1 MINTLK
7 SKFDTIYYNY
17 CKINHFDILHST
29 TNELAS
35 LGLYVSAWVKQAST
49 FQVCTLTSSTSCSD
63 ISNNMVIHIIS
74 MYKNLNNYLSI
85 YQPLCVLCYRQSTV
99 AAYIYM
105 YHYIAMQ

>member
-1 MINTLK
+1 MQYQSFFNI
-7 SKFDTIYYNY
+7 S
-17 CKINHFDILHST
+17 HST

-49 FQVCTLTSSTSCSD
+49 FQVYTLTGTTSCSD

-74 MYKNLNNYLSI
+74 MYKNLNLSI

-99 AAYIYM
+99 VAYIYIN
-105 YHYIAMQ
+105 HYIAN